1 MSQTVIK
8 VALNGVTGR
17 MGYRQHLVRSIL
29 AIREQGGVALADG
42 GTLLPEPILLGMGAY
57 FIITLFD
64 GGNDTHA
71 IQEAFTKRFGEKLPL
86 EKLNDLLFQ
95 YETLETFC
103 VAHEVFD
110 LNSYK
115 ILRGTRYIQ
124 RIVRQQELKPFQFLC
139 NKN

>member
-1 MSQTVIK
+1 MKTPDRDLLVLMK
-8 VALNGVTGR
+8 DEFVT
-17 MGYRQHLVRSIL
+17 
-29 AIREQGGVALADG
+29 EQFMAC
-42 GTLLPEPILLGMGAY
+42 E
-57 FIITLFD
+57 
-64 GGNDTHA
+64 
-71 IQEAFTKRFGEKLPL
+71 L

-95 YETLETFC
+95 YETLENFC
-103 VAHEVFD
+103 AAHEVFD

>member
-1 MSQTVIK
+1 MKTPDRDLLVLMK
-8 VALNGVTGR
+8 DEFVT
-17 MGYRQHLVRSIL
+17 
-29 AIREQGGVALADG
+29 EQFMAC
-42 GTLLPEPILLGMGAY
+42 E
-57 FIITLFD
+57 
-64 GGNDTHA
+64 
-71 IQEAFTKRFGEKLPL
+71 L

-95 YETLETFC
+95 YETPENFC
-103 VAHEVFD
+103 DAHEVFD

>member
-1 MSQTVIK
+1 MKTPDRDLLVLMK
-8 VALNGVTGR
+8 DEFVT
-17 MGYRQHLVRSIL
+17 
-29 AIREQGGVALADG
+29 EQFMAC
-42 GTLLPEPILLGMGAY
+42 E
-57 FIITLFD
+57 
-64 GGNDTHA
+64 
-71 IQEAFTKRFGEKLPL
+71 L
-86 EKLNDLLFQ
+86 EKLNELLFQ
-95 YETLETFC
+95 YETLETFS